1 MPFVHIR
8 LADAPRSIEQTRQMQ
23 AEVTALMA
31 TCLGKRA
38 GLTAVLIEGAPE
50 GAWSVG
56 GAPVDPAAHLEATI
70 TAGTNSV
77 EEKARFVEQAHAL
90 LATGAAGEL
99 PLATY
104 VVVREVEAESWG
116 YGGRT
121 QAARRAGA

>member
-8 LADAPRSIEQTRQMQ
+8 RAGALLSAEQTRQMQ

-31 TCLGKRA
+31 SCLGKRA
-38 GLTAVLIEGAPE
+38 DLTAVLIEAAPD

-56 GAPVDPAAHLEATI
+56 GAPVAPAAHLEATI
-70 TAGTNSV
+70 TAGTNSA
-77 EEKARFVEQAHAL
+77 EEKARFVKEAHAL
-90 LATGAAGEL
+90 LAAGTEREL

-104 VVVREVEAESWG
+104 VVIREVEADSWG

-121 QAARRAGA
+121 QDARRAQP